1 VRPARQD
8 EAVHGP
14 DGLPDPALVVLV
26 GPAGSGKSHWAA
38 QRYRPVEVVSSDAL
52 RAVVG
57 SGTADLDATD
67 DAFAVLDHVVRARL
81 SRGLTTVVDTLG
93 LDDTRRRGYLE
104 LARNHA
110 LPAVAVVVATPEAL
124 CRRRNG
130 DRDRPVPAPA
140 LARQV
145 RRAREVADG
154 IDAEGW
160 DVVHLVDGSSATTD
174 PATAAPTDEPGG
186 DDLDVVLQVSRFPW
200 GEDPSG
206 WLGSVADAAEQAGF
220 GGIAVMDHLLQIPQV
235 GRAWDPLPEAWTTL
249 GFLAART
256 SRVRL
261 GTLVSPASL
270 RAPGLVAKA
279 VATLDVLSGGRA
291 FCGLGAG
298 WFEREHAGFG
308 LPFPAPGARV
318 DALAAAVET
327 VRALW
332 APGTKA
338 FAGRYASLP
347 ETACYPRPL
356 HDVEVVVGGSGPRVL
371 RVAAE
376 LADAVN
382 VRTQVLE
389 QVLPRWRVACTRAG
403 REPRLTVLDT
413 PVVGTDRDDV
423 ARRVEKQRGRTP
435 SAAFAARQHVG
446 TAARHRDRYLR
457 LQDEGVSTV
466 FVAVADLD
474 GADDLERLAG
484 LVPPG

>member
-1 VRPARQD
+1 M
-8 EAVHGP
+8 HGP

-26 GPAGSGKSHWAA
+26 GPSGSGKSHWAA

-93 LDDTRRRGYLE
+93 LDDDRRRGYLA
-104 LARNHA
+104 LARSNGV
-110 LPAVAVVVATPEAL
+110 PAVVTLVSTPEAL
-124 CRRRNG
+124 CRRRNA

-145 RRAREVADG
+145 RRSREVAEVVA
-154 IDAEGW
+154 AEGW
-160 DVVHLVDGSSATTD
+160 DVVHHVDGSSAT
-174 PATAAPTDEPGG
+174 AAPAPTASRDEPGRDG
-186 DDLDVVLQVSRFPW
+186 LDVVLQVSRFPW
-200 GEDPSG
+200 GEDPGG
-206 WLGSVADAAEQAGF
+206 WLASVAEAAEQSGFAGV
-220 GGIAVMDHLLQIPQV
+220 AVMDHLLQIPQV

-256 SRVRL
+256 SRLRL
-261 GTLVSPASL
+261 GTLVSPVSL

-308 LPFPAPGARV
+308 LPFPPPGARV
-318 DALAAAVET
+318 DALAAGVET
-327 VRALW
+327 VKALW

-347 ETACYPRPL
+347 ETSCYPRPV
-356 HDVEVVVGGSGPRVL
+356 HDVELVVGGSGRRVL

-382 VRTQVLE
+382 VRTQVLDE
-389 QVLPRWRVACTRAG
+389 ALPRWREACARAG

-435 SAAFAARQHVG
+435 APAFAARQHAG
-446 TAARHRDRYLR
+446 TAGQHRDRYLR
-457 LQDEGVSTV
+457 LEDEGVSTV
-466 FVAVADLD
+466 FAAVADLD
-474 GADDLERLAG
+474 GPQDVGRLAD
-484 LVPPG
+484 LVPGA

>member
-1 VRPARQD
+1 M
-8 EAVHGP
+8 HGP

-38 QRYRPVEVVSSDAL
+38 ARYRAAEVVSSDAL
-52 RAVVG
+52 RGVVG

-67 DAFAVLDHVVRARL
+67 DAFAVLDLVVRARL
-81 SRGLTTVVDTLG
+81 SRRLTTVVDTLG
-93 LDDTRRRGYLE
+93 LDDDRRRGYLA
-104 LARNHA
+104 LAREHRV
-110 LPAVAVVVATPEAL
+110 PAVVVLVSTPEAL

-130 DRDRPVPAPA
+130 QRDRPVPAPA

-145 RRAREVADG
+145 RRTREVADSVR
-154 IDAEGW
+154 AEGW
-160 DVVHLVDGSSATTD
+160 DVVHAVDGSD
-174 PATAAPTDEPGG
+174 AAPAPVPGTPTEQARPDG
-186 DDLDVVLQVSRFPW
+186 LGVVLQVSRFPW
-200 GEDPSG
+200 GEDPGG
-206 WLGSVADAAEQAGF
+206 WLASVAEAAEQAGF
-220 GGIAVMDHLLQIPQV
+220 AGLSVMDHLLQIPQV

-249 GFLAART
+249 GFVAAGT
-256 SRVRL
+256 SRLRL
-261 GTLVSPASL
+261 GSLVSPLSL

-308 LPFPAPGARV
+308 LGFPPAAERV
-318 DALAAAVET
+318 DALAAGVET

-338 FAGRYASLP
+338 FTGRYASLP
-347 ETACYPRPL
+347 ETACYPRPV

-382 VRTQVLE
+382 VRTQVLDE
-389 QVLPRWRVACTRAG
+389 VLPRWRDACDRAG

-423 ARRVEKQRGRTP
+423 ARRVERLRGRT
-435 SAAFAARQHVG
+435 SAAAFAARQHAG
-446 TAARHRDRYLR
+446 TAVQQRDRYLR
-457 LQDEGVSTV
+457 LADEGVSTV
-466 FVAVADLD
+466 FVGVADLD
-474 GADDLERLAG
+474 GPDDLERLAPLATDLG
-484 LVPPG
+484 

>member
-1 VRPARQD
+1 M
-8 EAVHGP
+8 HGP

-26 GPAGSGKSHWAA
+26 GPSGSGKSHWAA

-67 DAFAVLDHVVRARL
+67 DAFTVLDHVVRARL
-81 SRGLTTVVDTLG
+81 SRRLTTVVDTLG
-93 LDDTRRRGYLE
+93 LDDERRRGYLA
-104 LARNHA
+104 LAREHGV
-110 LPAVAVVVATPEAL
+110 PAVVVVVTTPEAL

-140 LARQV
+140 LTRQL
-145 RRAREVADG
+145 RRAREVAV
-154 IDAEGW
+154 AVRTEGW
-160 DVVHLVDGSSATTD
+160 DVVHEVDGSSTEVAPD
-174 PATAAPTDEPGG
+174 PAPAPTTVARDG
-186 DDLDVVLQVSRFPW
+186 LDVVLQVSRFPW
-200 GEDPSG
+200 GEDPAG
-206 WLGSVADAAEQAGF
+206 WLGSVAEAAEQAGF
-220 GGIAVMDHLLQIPQV
+220 GGVAVMDHLLQIPQV

-249 GFLAART
+249 GFLAACT
-256 SRVRL
+256 SRLRL
-261 GTLVSPASL
+261 GTLVSPVSL

-308 LPFPAPGARV
+308 LPFPSARERV
-318 DALAAAVET
+318 DALAAGVET

-338 FAGRYASLP
+338 FTGRYASLP

-382 VRTQVLE
+382 VRAQVLDD
-389 QVLPRWRVACTRAG
+389 VLPRWRAACARAG

-413 PVVGTDRDDV
+413 PVVGADRDDV
-423 ARRVEKQRGRTP
+423 ARRVEKQRGRT
-435 SAAFAARQHVG
+435 SAAAFVANRHAG
-446 TAARHRDRYLR
+446 TAEQHRERYLR
-457 LQDEGVSTV
+457 LADEGVTTV

-474 GADDLERLAG
+474 GPDDLERLAG
-484 LVPPG
+484 LLPPG

>member
-1 VRPARQD
+1 M
-8 EAVHGP
+8 HGP

-38 QRYRPVEVVSSDAL
+38 HRYRPAEVVSSDAL
-52 RAVVG
+52 RGVVG
-57 SGTADLDATD
+57 SGSADLDATD

-93 LDDTRRRGYLE
+93 LDDDRRRGYLAV
-104 LARNHA
+104 AREHGV
-110 LPAVAVVVATPEAL
+110 PAAVVVVTTPEPL

-130 DRDRPVPAPA
+130 DRDRPVPARA
-140 LARQV
+140 LTGQL
-145 RRAREVADG
+145 RRVREVSVAVRT
-154 IDAEGW
+154 EGW
-160 DVVHLVDGSSATTD
+160 DVVHEVDGSSATPGPD
-174 PATAAPTDEPGG
+174 AAPSPPNPEREG
-186 DDLDVVLQVSRFPW
+186 LDVVLQVSRFPW
-200 GEDPSG
+200 GEDPAG
-206 WLGSVADAAEQAGF
+206 WLASVAEAAEEVGL

-256 SRVRL
+256 SRLRL
-261 GTLVSPASL
+261 GTLVSPVSL

-291 FCGLGAG
+291 SCGLGAG

-308 LPFPAPGARV
+308 LPFPSARERV
-318 DALAAAVET
+318 DALAAGVET
-327 VRALW
+327 VKALW

-338 FAGRYASLP
+338 FHGRHVSLP

-356 HDVEVVVGGSGPRVL
+356 RDVEVVVGGSGSRVL

-382 VRTQVLE
+382 VRTQVIDD
-389 QVLPRWRVACTRAG
+389 VLPRWREACARAG

-413 PVVGTDRDDV
+413 PVLGTDRDDV
-423 ARRVEKQRGRTP
+423 ARRVERQRGRT
-435 SAAFAARQHVG
+435 SAARFVASNHAG
-446 TAARHRDRYLR
+446 TAAQHRERYLR
-457 LQDEGVSTV
+457 LADRGVTTV

-474 GADDLERLAG
+474 GPDDVERLAG
-484 LVPPG
+484 LLPRG